1 MNCDI
6 KEIQSK
12 LESQIKLAILKKA
25 ALLKKDKKKKKAV
38 NW

>member
-12 LESQIKLAILKKA
+12 LESQIKLAILKRA
-25 ALLKKDKKKKKAV
+25 AYLEKDRLKKNK
-38 NW
+38 